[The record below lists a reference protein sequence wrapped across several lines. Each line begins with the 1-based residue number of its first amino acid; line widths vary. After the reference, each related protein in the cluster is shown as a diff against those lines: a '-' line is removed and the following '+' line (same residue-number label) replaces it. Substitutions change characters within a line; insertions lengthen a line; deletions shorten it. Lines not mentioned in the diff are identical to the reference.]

1 MNFQYSAF
9 AESVGFAPQRIHD
22 TQLEANIKSSA
33 YSWRNLSLRSHWNIF
48 SFADVD
54 TLKFKV
60 IFPRRKVEACDM
72 SLAGRDDYVFCCKH
86 EQCGTRLKV
95 WQSNEFGVKGV
106 TCLYSVSPQNSSVA
120 SGQKKWESVILWLF
134 SSGCEISACRLFD
147 NVPATFWNLHV
158 PSCTCSVELT
168 SNSDVTSNKLL
179 KKWPIVMMNTLCRQ
193 KSKYSTMPGV
203 SFWSTN

>member
-1 MNFQYSAF
+1 MYSAF
-9 AESVGFAPQRIHD
+9 AESVGFAPQPIQN
-22 TQLEANIKSSA
+22 TQLEATNIKSSVC
-33 YSWRNLSLRSHWNIF
+33 SWRNVSLRSHWNIF

-60 IFPRRKVEACDM
+60 IFKSRRKVEACDM
-72 SLAGRDDYVFCCKH
+72 SLAGRDDYDSCCKH

-120 SGQKKWESVILWLF
+120 SGQKKWESVVRLF

-168 SNSDVTSNKLL
+168 SNSDVTGNKLL
-179 KKWPIVMMNTLCRQ
+179 KKWPIVMTNTLCRQ
-193 KSKYSTMPGV
+193 KSKYQTMPGV

>member
-1 MNFQYSAF
+1 MYSAF

-22 TQLEANIKSSA
+22 TQLEATNIKSSA

-86 EQCGTRLKV
+86 EQCGTRLKCDNRMNSESKEWHV
-95 WQSNEFGVKGV
+95 YTAFHLKIVQWHRDKKSEKVLFFGSFLQDVKFPLV
-106 TCLYSVSPQNSSVA
+106 AFSTTYQQLFETCMSLLALVPWSSH
-120 SGQKKWESVILWLF
+120 Q
-134 SSGCEISACRLFD
+134 
-147 NVPATFWNLHV
+147 
-158 PSCTCSVELT
+158 
-168 SNSDVTSNKLL
+168 
-179 KKWPIVMMNTLCRQ
+179 TL
-193 KSKYSTMPGV
+193 M
-203 SFWSTN
+203 

>member
-1 MNFQYSAF
+1 MYSAF

-22 TQLEANIKSSA
+22 TQLEATNIKSSA

-120 SGQKKWESVILWLF
+120 SGQKKVRKCYSLALF
-134 SSGCEISACRLFD
+134 FRMWNFRLSPFRQR
-147 NVPATFWNLHV
+147 
-158 PSCTCSVELT
+158 T
-168 SNSDVTSNKLL
+168 SNFLKPACPFLHLFRGAHIKLWCNKQQTAEKVADSDDE
-179 KKWPIVMMNTLCRQ
+179 
-193 KSKYSTMPGV
+193 YSV
-203 SFWSTN
+203 